1 MAVLKLL
8 ASKNYIST
16 NKYVA
21 KCLGLNEAIILGELA
36 GEQDYFEENDLLDDE
51 GFFYITVAKLED
63 NTTLK
68 ESPQRRAIQHLCDVG
83 VLSVKYK
90 GLPRQRLLKI
100 NEDRLIEIVDNY
112 QSNKSLNNKSASDL
126 EIKSLT
132 TANLSANKN
141 NNKNNNKVVEKQQP
155 SDTQVTNTSTSERSS
170 ENTHKDI
177 DELTVTELQQ
187 LKKIVLENRDSQRIT
202 YRQIQKQFHLVDK
215 INYDTP
221 ALCTKLIKQKQKEQ
235 VSEKERVVELSSEI
249 F

>member
-1 MAVLKLL
+1 MFVYKELQIMALLKLL

-90 GLPRQRLLKI
+90 GCL
-100 NEDRLIEIVDNY
+100 D
-112 QSNKSLNNKSASDL
+112 
-126 EIKSLT
+126 
-132 TANLSANKN
+132 
-141 NNKNNNKVVEKQQP
+141 
-155 SDTQVTNTSTSERSS
+155 
-170 ENTHKDI
+170 KD
-177 DELTVTELQQ
+177 
-187 LKKIVLENRDSQRIT
+187 
-202 YRQIQKQFHLVDK
+202 F
-215 INYDTP
+215 
-221 ALCTKLIKQKQKEQ
+221 
-235 VSEKERVVELSSEI
+235 
-249 F
+249 